1 MKEEMM
7 QAPARPDEEKT
18 VRLTI
23 GDRYYVELKDPE
35 KNPANRKVLSIV
47 GRELK
52 RIETGES
59 VLTFQEIAESLGYAD
74 RRNVQNFHREFKES
88 GEEMQQFL
96 SRKRSKKDQTFSL
109 IEQQIFESPFLPL
122 SKQYR
127 AFIEGHPEVSLSET
141 TFRKYVNEIDGSKL
155 LNRLQHLVCQEKGA
169 MDSTRYL
176 KELLAMTAL
185 SAAKKKEIVEM
196 FPDVKDESPAKTCAK
211 ALELSSPSV
220 QKKFLVVFLYVCNV
234 SQEMLSLL
242 CGVSKTSIHHWMYDV
257 CTEELEWQILAAI
270 ICWSGQVSFDEKWLW
285 IDESWHFALCA
296 VDSVTGFPLLIEL
309 YPSLDSV
316 NWTLFFRHFRA
327 LYGVPKLITSDGSQ
341 CLAAAREVVFKG
353 VRYQLCKFHKL
364 KNLMKR
370 LRQHIHDPKLFRRSV
385 RLAKHIFSNTSV
397 SSRKHAAKTLQK
409 LAGKQVSS
417 YIDGH
422 ILKYWRKLTMSLT
435 NNASERFNRKIEKCF
450 SGRYGIQSPKSAEVL
465 LRGLWLK
472 ELVLNGRQHLEATS
486 EFKTIN
492 WSTVC
497 QENLDT
503 SKILHFFHDYSP
515 AQTEKLA

>member
-1 MKEEMM
+1 MNAEMI
-7 QAPARPDEEKT
+7 QASGGQREDKR

-23 GDRYYVELKDPE
+23 GEMYIELKDPE

-52 RIETGES
+52 SVETGET
-59 VLTFQEIAESLGYAD
+59 VLTFQEIADHLGYAD
-74 RRNVQNFHREFKES
+74 RRNVQNFHREFRES

-96 SRKRSKKDQTFSL
+96 SRKQSKKEQHFSE
-109 IEQQIFESPFLPL
+109 IEQQILESPFLPL

-127 AFIEGHPEVSLSET
+127 AFLESHLEVSVSET
-141 TFRKYVNEIDGSKL
+141 TFRKYVNEIDGTKL
-155 LNRLQHLVCQEKGA
+155 LKRMQQLVGKEGSCI
-169 MDSTRYL
+169 DSTRYL
-176 KELLAMTAL
+176 KELLRLAEF
-185 SAAKKKEIVEM
+185 SAAKKKEIVEV
-196 FPDVKDESPAKTCAK
+196 FAEVNAELPVKTSKQ
-211 ALELSSPSV
+211 ALELARPV
-220 QKKFLVVFLYVCNV
+220 VKKKLLVVFLYVCNV
-234 SQEMLSLL
+234 SQEVLSLL
-242 CGVSKTSIHHWMYDV
+242 CGVSKTSIHNWIYDV
-257 CTEELEWQILAAI
+257 CSEDLEWLILAAI
-270 ICWSGQVSFDEKWLW
+270 TCWSGEVSFDEKWLW

-309 YPSLDSV
+309 YPSVDSV
-316 NWTLFFRHFRA
+316 NWPLFFRHFKA

-341 CLAAAREVVFKG
+341 PLASARELVFTG

-370 LRQHIHDPKLFRRSV
+370 LRQQIRDPQLFRRSV
-385 RLAKHIFSNTSV
+385 RLAKHIFSNKSV

-409 LAGKQVSS
+409 LAGKPVSS

-422 ILKYWRKLTMSLT
+422 ILKYWRQLTMSLT

-450 SGRYGIQSPKSAEVL
+450 SGRYGIQSPESAEVL

-472 ELVLNGRQHLEATS
+472 ELLLNGRQHLEATS
-486 EFKTIN
+486 EFKTID
-492 WSTVC
+492 WSAVC

-503 SKILHFFHDYSP
+503 SKILHFFHDYDPSP
-515 AQTEKLA
+515 IEKLA

>member
-1 MKEEMM
+1 MNEEMT
-7 QAPARPDEEKT
+7 QAPCRDSEDKR
-18 VRLTI
+18 VRLRI
-23 GDRYYVELKDPE
+23 GDMYIELKDPE
-35 KNPANRKVLSIV
+35 KNAANRKVLSVV

-52 RIETGES
+52 SVETGES
-59 VLTFQEIAESLGYAD
+59 VLTFQEIADSLGYGD
-74 RRNVQNFHREFKES
+74 RRNVQNFHREFRES

-96 SRKRSKKDQTFSL
+96 FRKQGKKDQHFSM
-109 IEQQIFESPFLPL
+109 IEQQILESPFLPL

-127 AFIEGHPEVSLSET
+127 AFIEGHPEVSVSET
-141 TFRKYVNEIDGSKL
+141 TFRKYVNDIDGSKML
-155 LNRLQHLVCQEKGA
+155 KRMQQLVGNEGSSL
-169 MDSTRYL
+169 DSKRYL
-176 KELLAMTAL
+176 KELLSLAEF
-185 SAAKKKEIVEM
+185 SAAKNKEIVEV
-196 FPDVKDESPAKTCAK
+196 FAEVKDESPATSCTK
-211 ALELSSPSV
+211 ALELSRPVV
-220 QKKFLVVFLYVCNV
+220 QKKLLVVFLYVCNV
-234 SQEMLSLL
+234 SQDVLSLL
-242 CGVSKTSIHHWMYDV
+242 CGVSKTSIHHWIYDV
-257 CTEELEWQILAAI
+257 CTEELDWQILAAI

-327 LYGVPKLITSDGSQ
+327 LYGVPKLMTSDGSQ
-341 CLAAAREVVFKG
+341 CLAAAREVVFQG

-364 KNLMKR
+364 RNLMKR

-385 RLAKHIFSNTSV
+385 RLAKHIFSNKSV

-450 SGRYGIQSPKSAEVL
+450 SGRYGIRNTESAEVL

-472 ELVLNGRQHLEATS
+472 ELLLNGRQHLEATS
-486 EFKTIN
+486 EFKTID
-492 WSTVC
+492 WSAVC
-497 QENLDT
+497 QENLDM
-503 SKILHFFHDYSP
+503 SKILHFFHDYDPSRI
-515 AQTEKLA
+515 EKLA